1 MKRSIKQ
8 LINTVNET
16 PEFGASSSDQIEL
29 GRQALL
35 QSLGADDVAR
45 PTYTL
50 KDYADFAASFAFHSV
65 ARPFAVGFSS
75 LVLALGGWVVAV
87 NAASGSVPGDAL
99 YPVKIATER
108 VQLRLTTSSEQRAK
122 LHIEFA
128 GRRLEEVGAVQS
140 SARAG
145 KSVRVQS
152 ALESF
157 RKEIASAQTE
167 INAASKNDPDTASQ
181 IAAYVD
187 EKTDAYTDQIR
198 SRLVSE
204 DVQSSDEARAQAEA
218 AQDES
223 VAVGRETVRV
233 LVDAHDESLENKSNE
248 QLKSLFRND
257 LDDVQAEL
265 SVVRSR
271 LATVKTVL
279 LERDLGLEL
288 ETVGG
293 DLVRRI
299 EGRLLDVQP
308 EIDRATN
315 ALAAGGYRSTFEIMG
330 ELKSTMNVVHGLLAQ
345 IEVQISVASSP
356 PNLGGE

>member
-1 MKRSIKQ
+1 MRRNIKQ
-8 LINTVNET
+8 LIGEVRET
-16 PEFGASSSDQIEL
+16 PEFGASSSDRVKA
-29 GRQALL
+29 GRLALL
-35 QSLGADDVAR
+35 QSLGADESAR

-65 ARPFAVGFSS
+65 ARPFAVGLSS

-140 SARAG
+140 STRAG
-145 KSVRVQS
+145 KSVRVQN

-157 RKEIASAQTE
+157 RKEITSAQTE
-167 INAASKNDPDTASQ
+167 LDATSKKDPGATSQ

-204 DVQSSDEARAQAEA
+204 DVQSSNETRAEAEA
-218 AQDES
+218 AQDAS

-233 LVDAHDESLENKSNE
+233 LVDAHDESLENKSSE
-248 QLKSLFRND
+248 QLKSLFRSD
-257 LDDVQAEL
+257 LDDVKAEL

-271 LATVKTVL
+271 LATVKKVL

-288 ETVGG
+288 EVVGG
-293 DLVRRI
+293 DLVSRI

-308 EIDRATN
+308 DIDKATN

-345 IEVQISVASSP
+345 IEVQISTAV
-356 PNLGGE
+356 LGSE